1 MIAIGELS
9 LWVALI
15 LATWAA
21 AVSFAGASLGRRD
34 LAVSGER
41 AIYMTLLM
49 ISLACAGVWAALFT
63 HDFSIM
69 QVASFSSRNSPS
81 LFLVSALWAG
91 RAGGLL
97 FCAACLAIVS
107 GLVVRTS
114 RGSAYLPRVT
124 ALFGLALLFVL
135 IALCFAANPFAR
147 LDWIPQE
154 GQGMPPQ
161 LQNVWASLYPLLLY
175 TGTASLA
182 APIVLWIGVMQ
193 SKQMDGNIVALIR
206 RWALVPWILAT
217 SAIIAGIRQAYTVVD
232 RDATWSSHPL
242 RSGSIVP
249 WLLLIGFLGLVMR
262 VDSHSDEMPTR
273 PTHQRSMRLGVYV
286 TILGVLLTIAG
297 LGGREFRELAELTLT
312 PDSSTQLVDP
322 FGERWSLV
330 NLGVSRY
337 DVLNRQVTAIA
348 LDVSIDG
355 KSAGVVTSEM
365 RQHIDSRG
373 APVHRPSTVAGVRGT
388 WPLDLV
394 VSLDDVDPGEAAR
407 LRVAFNPLVRLVWI
421 GGMVVMI
428 GGCLII
434 YPPSRIRA

>member
-9 LWVALI
+9 LWVGLI
-15 LATWAA
+15 MATWAA

-41 AIYMTLLM
+41 AVYMTLLLV
-49 ISLACAGVWAALFT
+49 SLAGAGVWVALFT
-63 HDFSIM
+63 HDFSITH
-69 QVASFSSRNSPS
+69 VASFSSRNLPS

-97 FCAACLAIVS
+97 FCAVCLGIVS
-107 GLVVRTS
+107 AMVVWTS

-124 ALFGLALLFVL
+124 AMFGLALLLVL

-161 LQNVWASLYPLLLY
+161 LQNVWASLYAPLLY
-175 TGTASLA
+175 AGATSLA
-182 APIVLWIGVMQ
+182 APIVLWIGAKL
-193 SKQMDGNIVALIR
+193 SKQIDGDMVALIR
-206 RWALVPWILAT
+206 RWALVPWSLTTCAVIV
-217 SAIIAGIRQAYTVVD
+217 GIRQAYTVVD
-232 RDATWSSHPL
+232 LHASWLSHPL
-242 RSGSIVP
+242 RSGSLVP
-249 WLLLIGFLGLVMR
+249 WLLLIGLLVMVMR
-262 VDSHSDEMPTR
+262 VDSHSEEIAMRATR
-273 PTHQRSMRLGVYV
+273 PRSMKVGAYV
-286 TILGVLLTIAG
+286 TTLGILLTIAG
-297 LGGREFRELAELTLT
+297 FGGRELRELAGLTLT
-312 PDSSTQLVDP
+312 PGSSAQLLDP

-355 KSAGVVTSEM
+355 TSAGVVTSEM

-373 APVHRPSTVAGVRGT
+373 TPVHRPSTVAGVRGT

-434 YPPSRIRA
+434 YPPSRTQA